1 MVQRRAQQARKERG
15 NTMFIGPTQTF
26 IVFLL
31 AGGAYGAHRGW
42 RRESI
47 TTAVVLS
54 NVLFLSLGG
63 AAFLAH
69 VVGSTIG
76 ATGGTTSLG
85 GPLFALGGGG
95 GGGGSGTAPPY
106 TGTASYGTTAGSA
119 CNGALELAISRVTFV
134 VVTWLG
140 YRSGSRYGP
149 PPKLASHRIAGIVP
163 GAINGAAIAYYVS
176 HYILPNSTVIVNTP
190 GSGDTSALLPI
201 VFGLALVALLIVLFV
216 AGQMKKVASSGAG
229 GGGGGGGGH

>member
-1 MVQRRAQQARKERG
+1 
-15 NTMFIGPTQTF
+15 MFIGPTQTF

-54 NVLFLSLGG
+54 NVIFLSTGG

-69 VVGSTIG
+69 IFGSTVG
-76 ATGGTTSLG
+76 ATGGSTTSLG

-95 GGGGSGTAPPY
+95 GGSGTAPPY
-106 TGTASYGTTAGSA
+106 TGTAGYGATAGSVCDA
-119 CNGALELAISRVTFV
+119 GLETAISRITFF

-140 YRSGSRYGP
+140 YRSGSRFGP
-149 PPKLASHRIAGIVP
+149 PPKLTSHRIAGILP
-163 GAINGAAIAYYVS
+163 GAVNGAAIAYYVS
-176 HYILPNSTVIVNTP
+176 HYILPNTTVVVNTP
-190 GSGDTSALLPI
+190 GSGDTAALLPI
-201 VFGLALVALLIVLFV
+201 VFGLGLVALLIVLYI
-216 AGQMKKVASSGAG
+216 AGQMKKAASAGGSGGAG
-229 GGGGGGGGH
+229 SGH

>member
-1 MVQRRAQQARKERG
+1 
-15 NTMFIGPTQTF
+15 MFIGPTQTF

-47 TTAVVLS
+47 TTAVVVS
-54 NVLFLSLGG
+54 NVLFLSTGG
-63 AAFLAH
+63 ASLLAH
-69 VVGSTIG
+69 IVGSTLG
-76 ATGGTTSLG
+76 ATGGTTTSLG

-106 TGTASYGTTAGSA
+106 TGTAGYGTTAGSVCDA
-119 CNGALELAISRVTFV
+119 GLETAISRITFV

-149 PPKLASHRIAGIVP
+149 PPKLTSHRIAGILP
-163 GAINGAAIAYYVS
+163 GAVNGAAIAYYVS
-176 HYILPNSTVIVNTP
+176 HYMLPNSTVVVNTP
-190 GSGDTSALLPI
+190 GSGDTAALLPI
-201 VFGLALVALLIVLFV
+201 VFGLCLAALLIVLYV
-216 AGQMKKVASSGAG
+216 AGQMKKAASAGAG
-229 GGGGGGGGH
+229 GGH

>member
-1 MVQRRAQQARKERG
+1 
-15 NTMFIGPTQTF
+15 MFIGPTQTF
-26 IVFLL
+26 VLFLV

-54 NVLFLSLGG
+54 NVLFLSTGG

-76 ATGGTTSLG
+76 ATGGTTTSLG

-95 GGGGSGTAPPY
+95 GGSGTAPPY
-106 TGTASYGTTAGSA
+106 PGTVGYGTAAGSA
-119 CNGALELAISRVTFV
+119 CNAGLELAISRITFL

-140 YRSGSRYGP
+140 YRSGSRFGP
-149 PPKLASHRIAGIVP
+149 PPKLTSHRIAGIVP
-163 GAINGAAIAYYVS
+163 GAVNGAAIAYYAS
-176 HYILPNSTVIVNTP
+176 HYILPNSTVVVNTP
-190 GSGDTSALLPI
+190 GSGDTAALLPI

-216 AGQMKKVASSGAG
+216 AGQMKKAASAGAGAGAGAG
-229 GGGGGGGGH
+229 GSH

>member
-1 MVQRRAQQARKERG
+1 
-15 NTMFIGPTQTF
+15 MFIGPTQTF

-54 NVLFLSLGG
+54 NVLFLSTGG

-69 VVGSTIG
+69 IVGSTIG
-76 ATGGTTSLG
+76 ATGGTSTSLG

-95 GGGGSGTAPPY
+95 GGSGTVPPY
-106 TGTASYGTTAGSA
+106 TGTAGYSTTSAGAA
-119 CNGALELAISRVTFV
+119 CNGALELAISRITFV

-163 GAINGAAIAYYVS
+163 GAVNGAAIAYYVS
-176 HYILPNSTVIVNTP
+176 HYILPNATVIVNTP
-190 GSGDTSALLPI
+190 GSSDTSALLPI
-201 VFGLALVALLIVLFV
+201 VFGLGLVALLIVLFV
-216 AGQMKKVASSGAG
+216 AGQMKKAASAGAG
-229 GGGGGGGGH
+229 GGGGTGGGTGGGH

>member
-1 MVQRRAQQARKERG
+1 
-15 NTMFIGPTQTF
+15 MFIGPTQTF

-31 AGGAYGAHRGW
+31 VGGAYGAYRGW

-54 NVLFLSLGG
+54 NVLFLSTGG

-69 VVGSTIG
+69 IIGSTIG
-76 ATGGTTSLG
+76 ATGGTTTSLG

-95 GGGGSGTAPPY
+95 GGSGTVPPSTGAAGY
-106 TGTASYGTTAGSA
+106 GTAAGA
-119 CNGALELAISRVTFV
+119 VCDAGLETAISRITFV

-149 PPKLASHRIAGIVP
+149 PPKLTSHRIAGILP
-163 GAINGAAIAYYVS
+163 GAVNGAAIAYYVS
-176 HYILPNSTVIVNTP
+176 RYMLPNSTVVVNTP
-190 GSGDTSALLPI
+190 GSGDTAALLPI
-201 VFGLALVALLIVLFV
+201 VFGVCLAALLVVLFV
-216 AGQMKKVASSGAG
+216 AGQMKKAASAGGGAG
-229 GGGGGGGGH
+229 GGH